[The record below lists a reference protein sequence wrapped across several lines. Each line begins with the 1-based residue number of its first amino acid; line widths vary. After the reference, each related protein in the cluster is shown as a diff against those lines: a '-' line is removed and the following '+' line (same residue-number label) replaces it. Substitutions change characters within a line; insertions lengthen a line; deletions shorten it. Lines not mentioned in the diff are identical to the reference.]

1 MHAGQPRRA
10 AREPDAG
17 QIVAGEHA
25 MLVDGAR
32 GDDHRLRVRQVEQVG
47 RVDHHERALVDA
59 DRRRLL
65 QHRDRLRGG
74 GVREQLVDALAIGAG
89 GDLLAGPA
97 LVAEQHRP
105 PGLGRRECRGQAC
118 HTGADHDEIGMR
130 VAGLAVRG
138 RLQLRDRAAACHTPH
153 HRLGAGP
160 GPARAQQRLV
170 VEADRQE
177 PVHAV
182 EHSERVAIG
191 GRPAGLPVHPLP
203 RRRSCDTRAH
213 AGVAVDVQH
222 AVRAVACEAVQ
233 SAAAVV
239 LERPR
244 EHADAAR
251 DTARKRRCRP
261 VRPESHVPRNRA
273 RRSR

>member
-1 MHAGQPRRA
+1 MICSEA
-10 AREPDAG
+10 AACASE
-17 QIVAGEHA
+17 
-25 MLVDGAR
+25 
-32 GDDHRLRVRQVEQVG
+32 
-47 RVDHHERALVDA
+47 
-59 DRRRLL
+59 
-65 QHRDRLRGG
+65 
-74 GVREQLVDALAIGAG
+74 LVDALAIGAG

-97 LVAEQHRP
+97 LVAQQHRP
-105 PGLGRRECRGQAC
+105 PGLGRRERRGQAC
-118 HTGADHDEIGMR
+118 HTGADHDDIGMR

-203 RRRSCDTRAH
+203 SRRCCHTRAH

-222 AVRAVACEAVQ
+222 AVRAVAGEAVQ
-233 SAAAVV
+233 SAAPVV

-244 EHADAAR
+244 EHADAGAVQRGSDAVAR
-251 DTARKRRCRP
+251 FDRNLTSLEIERVVQGKEQIRCPLGCQARQL
-261 VRPESHVPRNRA
+261 VSTWTTGTVLVA
-273 RRSR
+273 SR

>member
-1 MHAGQPRRA
+1 MRSRSGPGATFSPGRPSSQSSTVRPASA
-10 AREPDAG
+10 AAS
-17 QIVAGEHA
+17 A
-25 MLVDGAR
+25 
-32 GDDHRLRVRQVEQVG
+32 
-47 RVDHHERALVDA
+47 A
-59 DRRRLL
+59 DR
-65 QHRDRLRGG
+65 
-74 GVREQLVDALAIGAG
+74 
-89 GDLLAGPA
+89 PA
-97 LVAEQHRP
+97 TPAP
-105 PGLGRRECRGQAC
+105 I
-118 HTGADHDEIGMR
+118 TTTIGMR

-138 RLQLRDRAAACHTPH
+138 RLQLRDRAAAGHPPH

-182 EHSERVAIG
+182 EHSQRIAIG

-244 EHADAAR
+244 EHADARAVQRGSDAVAR
-251 DTARKRRCRP
+251 FDRNLPSLEIERVVQGKEQIRCPLGCQARQLVSTWRRP
-261 VRPESHVPRNRA
+261 PFSLLPDE
-273 RRSR
+273 